1 MGTVT
6 NAKGGRLAFLYS
18 DEWLASVNAFP
29 LSVSMPL
36 SSDEQEHRKILPFL
50 WGLLPDNEIVLG
62 QWARKFHVSP
72 RNVFGLLS
80 NVGEDCAGA
89 VQFVKPERLAVV
101 RSTGPAEVEWLDEA
115 GVADRLRTLRQDQS
129 AWRIARD
136 TGQFSLAGAQP
147 KTALLLQRRR
157 WGVPSGRTPTTHI
170 LKPPTGEFD
179 GHAENEHFC
188 LELARALKLP
198 VANSEIRWFKNEI
211 AIVIERY
218 DRVRTGGAIRRIH
231 QEDICQALGLPPTQK
246 YQNDGGP
253 GVRAIA
259 ELLTNSSTA
268 PNDDV
273 RTFVAAVAF
282 NWFIAGPDGHAKN
295 YALLLGAQSR
305 IRLAPL
311 YDLASALP
319 YPGMQPIGLKLAMKI
334 GGEYSSTEH
343 RGEALAAPSG
353 RSTSQSR
360 RVAYQSP
367 GHRRGSA
374 RSRGHDPRTF
384 KTGRPS
390 SPDSRRTLRTLDRQ
404 GWSMSADTQM
414 RGVRS
419 VSRGHLN
426 CRFPATIPSSDL
438 SNGSRDLR
446 CFRPA

>member
-1 MGTVT
+1 VTTQLIAFADGLVMGTVT

-253 GVRAIA
+253 VVRAIA

-334 GGEYSSTEH
+334 GGEYSLRNIAARHWRRLAAEAHLNPDELLTNL
-343 RGEALAAPSG
+343 RAIAEALPDHVVTIRE
-353 RSTSQSR
+353 RSKREGLVHPILDGLSELLI
-360 RVAYQSP
+360 
-367 GHRRGSA
+367 A
-374 RSRGHDPRTF
+374 RAGAC
-384 KTGRPS
+384 
-390 SPDSRRTLRTLDRQ
+390 LRILK
-404 GWSMSADTQM
+404 
-414 RGVRS
+414 
-419 VSRGHLN
+419 
-426 CRFPATIPSSDL
+426 
-438 SNGSRDLR
+438 
-446 CFRPA
+446 